1 MEEDETLSVACFGTT
16 QKGRELL
23 AKMLAGETLMISK
36 VVAGSGALGEGETL
50 DGLTDLVKPM
60 MEGTSTEPEYLKDV
74 MSMTLEFRSDLST
87 EKDFFVKEYGVFA
100 LDPKVGEVL
109 LYYGNLGDQPQLMT
123 GTGGKY
129 TSVLDFHV
137 SITIGE
143 DLAGVELG
151 YPAAAFLL
159 KEELTSHQEDPK
171 AHEVLFSG
179 RLQLAVQE
187 EKPEG
192 SGIFLWI
199 DPSQW
204 EEEFSYLSP
213 VPKDDEE

>member
-1 MEEDETLSVACFGTT
+1 MSVACFGTT

-23 AKMLAGETLMISK
+23 AKMLAGECLLISK
-36 VVAGSGALGEGETL
+36 VMAGSGALEEGMNVVERE
-50 DGLTDLVKPM
+50 DLVDPRM
-60 MEGTSTEPEYLKDV
+60 VGTSSVPEYDKDV
-74 MSMTLEFRSDLST
+74 MTMTLEFRSDLSVST
-87 EKDFFVKEYGVFA
+87 DFYLKEYGVFA
-100 LDPKVGEVL
+100 MDPEDGEIL

-129 TSVLDFHV
+129 SSVLDFHV
-137 SITIGE
+137 AITIGE
-143 DLAGVELG
+143 DLDGVELG

-159 KEELTSHQEDPK
+159 KEELVQHDYDPV

-187 EKPEG
+187 EKPVGE
-192 SGIFLWI
+192 GIFLWI
-199 DPSQW
+199 DPSDC

-213 VPKDDEE
+213 IPCTEE